1 MLSTIPKALLW
12 LAVFGL
18 VVLVAAMAI
27 TRTAGRAS
35 GALRSVA

>member
-1 MLSTIPKALLW
+1 MLANIPKALLW

-18 VVLVAAMAI
+18 VVLIAAMAI

-35 GALRSVA
+35 ASLRSVA

>member
-1 MLSTIPKALLW
+1 MLTSIPRALLW

-18 VVLVAAMAI
+18 VVLIAAMAI

-35 GALRSVA
+35 ASLRSVA